1 MPKPLARRSPMINV
15 SYLSS
20 LLVVWKIRTIT
31 YRRGSPYGGIKTR
44 ISRALFRWG
53 SASVNFQKWWCVL
66 SHGLCRCFH
75 YVSNI
80 VTTYSI
86 YYQVRYSMSLYCNF
100 FLCNWILNSLNLIAH
115 LTILPD
121 VLDFCKICLSDVSTI
136 IVWAWN
142 NSRNF
147 VSHQSGC
154 RCASPFLYISFQ
166 QHLVICLCSTLATGN
181 FFHLY
186 DQQCSDRHADDADVS
201 KNNSPGKGL
210 ANAIKLVKCC
220 LIT

>member
-1 MPKPLARRSPMINV
+1 MASAGAFIMSAI
-15 SYLSS
+15 S
-20 LLVVWKIRTIT
+20 LLPTPFTI
-31 YRRGSPYGGIKTR
+31 
-44 ISRALFRWG
+44 
-53 SASVNFQKWWCVL
+53 KWDTACP
-66 SHGLCRCFH
+66 F
-75 YVSNI
+75 I
-80 VTTYSI
+80 AI
-86 YYQVRYSMSLYCNF
+86 F